1 MLFANGGK
9 TMDEEKFLNWL
20 QIDKGISL
28 RSARDVL
35 SRCRRITF
43 ITKVKEIDVTTMDKL
58 LKSKEFN
65 GFTTTVKS
73 QLKRAIT
80 LYLEYKN

>member
-1 MLFANGGK
+1 MNGGRK
-9 TMDEEKFLNWL
+9 MDEEKFLNWL
-20 QIDKGISL
+20 QVDKGISL

-35 SRCRRITF
+35 SRCRRITV
-43 ITKVKEIDVTTMDKL
+43 ITKVKEINENTMDKL

-65 GFTTTVKS
+65 GFTTTIKS

-80 LYLEYKN
+80 LYLEFKK